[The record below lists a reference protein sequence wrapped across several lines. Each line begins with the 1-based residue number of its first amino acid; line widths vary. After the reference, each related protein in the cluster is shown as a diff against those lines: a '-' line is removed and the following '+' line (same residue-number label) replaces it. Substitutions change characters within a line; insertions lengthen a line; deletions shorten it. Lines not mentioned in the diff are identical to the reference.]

1 MPHISKAT
9 EYNWKKLN
17 SDSTKKL
24 TKRANK
30 TLSAKKVIASTYAN
44 SSNADELLNLV
55 CDIKAPVAD
64 ILLSLCVNV
73 LQVHNIWHMP
83 HVQSVMSDYIGQ
95 YNLLELDIPN
105 SIWETNE
112 DLLGFILQSLQTEGE
127 RNATGQY
134 YTNRDIVRHMIG
146 DLVLANDENFFD
158 PCCGSGAF
166 LLGVKTSNP
175 ELLYGSD
182 INPVA
187 VMVAKVNLL
196 VKYSDRVFVPHIYCV
211 DFLLNSATIGY
222 EKEGYDELFSHK
234 YKYIYTNP
242 PWGADKKG
250 LYHVPYITSKER
262 SSMFLVKALSMLQPN
277 GHVYFLVPT
286 SLLNIAV
293 HRDVRNFI
301 LTKNTIKHI
310 ELYKDRFDGVYTDY
324 FSILLEP
331 SSAEKQCYT
340 VGDDTNIVLPIMD
353 AHQSEI
359 VLRNKDEYEEAIL
372 SKMDSLAN
380 DYLTHSQWALGIVTG
395 DNKGKVLT
403 EATSLSEEIYTGK
416 EVAPYR
422 LQKAKKHIVYAP
434 DTFQQCAKD
443 EYYRAPEKLI
453 YRFIAKYPIVA
464 YDNEQKLCLNSANIL
479 IPEIA
484 GISVRCVGALLNSAL
499 YRFYYMQKFTD
510 LKVLKSNL
518 QKLPFP
524 KLNEEQRLQLK
535 SVVSELYR
543 NNVSTA
549 DSSQLDLIIFSI
561 FGLSKHEQEYVY
573 SHVSQ

>member
-44 SSNADELLNLV
+44 SSNADELLTLV
-55 CDIKAPVAD
+55 SNVHAPIAD
-64 ILLSLCVNV
+64 ILLSLCVSV
-73 LQVHNIWHMP
+73 LQVHNIWHLP
-83 HVQSVMSDYIGQ
+83 HVQNVMRGYLKQ
-95 YNLLELDIPN
+95 YNLLELDIPC
-105 SIWETNE
+105 SIWGTDE

-196 VKYSDRVFVPHIYCV
+196 VKYSDKVFVPHIYCV
-211 DFLLNSATIGY
+211 DFLLNSATIDY
-222 EKEGYDELFSHK
+222 EQEGYDELFSRK

-250 LYHVPYITSKER
+250 LYHVPCITSKER

-293 HRDVRNFI
+293 HQDVRNFI

-324 FSILLEP
+324 FSILLKP
-331 SSAEKQCYT
+331 ASVEKQTYT
-340 VGDDTNIVLPIMD
+340 VGENTKIVLPITD
-353 AHQSEI
+353 ANQSEI
-359 VLRNKDEYEEAIL
+359 AIKNKDEFEESIL
-372 SKMDSLAN
+372 SKMDGMAN

-395 DNKGKVLT
+395 DNKGKLLVEPT
-403 EATSLSEEIYTGK
+403 ASSEEIYTGK

-422 LQKAKKHIVYAP
+422 LQEAKKYIVYAP
-434 DTFQQCAKD
+434 ETFQQCAKE

-499 YRFYYMQKFTD
+499 YRFYYMQKFSD

-524 KLNEEQRLQLK
+524 KLSEEQRLQLK
-535 SVVSELYR
+535 SAVSDLYKKEAST
-543 NNVSTA
+543 VSP
-549 DSSQLDLIIFSI
+549 SQLDMIIFSI
-561 FGLSKHEQEYVY
+561 FGLSRKEQEYVY
-573 SHVSQ
+573 AHID